1 MALEHQKKLPT
12 ASAHKSPSADG
23 DVMSGCWGELLLFY
37 RHRTELS
44 TPQIKTLLSPTP
56 ARRRPHGL
64 RGRPPTPA
72 PVAQIYV
79 AAAPGNPP
87 SMRVTRSLPPTAFTC
102 TSPPPR
108 EFCNRLNRIGEE
120 GGARYLFFSSHDAC
134 QQHALLVIPLL
145 LADEHKRDSAA
156 LARNYSLSGFAAD

>member
-1 MALEHQKKLPT
+1 MALEHQQKLPT

-23 DVMSGCWGELLLFY
+23 DVMSGCCGELLLFY
-37 RHRTELS
+37 RYRTELI

-87 SMRVTRSLPPTAFTC
+87 SMRVTESFPPAA
-102 TSPPPR
+102 SPRPAVQHSVSP
-108 EFCNRLNRIGEE
+108 I
-120 GGARYLFFSSHDAC
+120 ARYFLYQRTSC
-134 QQHALLVIPLL
+134 
-145 LADEHKRDSAA
+145 
-156 LARNYSLSGFAAD
+156 ARASMITAGWPVFRKPRIEFRAVAPN